1 MMQCKGKAIE
11 LVEEKEVF
19 GQRIAWIRIMEDDS
33 FHQVPYDELENIST
47 NYTLPYLR
55 FIAIAAKIKDE
66 VARKNILAPR

>member
-1 MMQCKGKAIE
+1 MMQYKGKAIE
-11 LVEEKEVF
+11 LVGEKEVF

-33 FHQVPYDELENIST
+33 FHQVPYDELEIIST

-66 VARKNILAPR
+66 VARKNILAP